1 MHVGSNYPDQGS
13 NPGPLHWERRD
24 LPTGPPGKSLYTFLR
39 GAATLYL
46 RIFFLMHENLGW
58 LSERIAW
65 LEFSHNQPEHEQIQ
79 EATPYLYEEEL
90 LDEVQ
95 NHRPAVNSRVCFPV
109 YLKNNRRGPFL
120 LTWNSQSF
128 NSPSRVLQTV
138 PKAPWPQSRKPGQRH
153 LAKGLDQRSGGESW
167 CLTRRVM
174 VSQALNLP
182 VSWFPPRHSYLT
194 E

>member
-1 MHVGSNYPDQGS
+1 MNLALSIQRHRPDT
-13 NPGPLHWERRD
+13 W
-24 LPTGPPGKSLYTFLR
+24 
-39 GAATLYL
+39 
-46 RIFFLMHENLGW
+46 
-58 LSERIAW
+58 
-65 LEFSHNQPEHEQIQ
+65 PEHENPVSHTAIISAGMLGSLNEQLQ
-79 EATPYLYEEEL
+79 KNATCTRRSSLMRCK
-90 LDEVQ
+90 
-95 NHRPAVNSRVCFPV
+95 NHRPAMNSRVCFPV